1 MVPAS
6 VAHVDVAGSPI
17 DALAL
22 AVGTATTPLICV
34 AGSLSLIGDVLG
46 HLGGRDKPCSLE
58 KGTDSM
64 DLLF

>member
-6 VAHVDVAGSPI
+6 VTRVDVAGSPI

-22 AVGTATTPLICV
+22 AARTATTPVVCV

-46 HLGGRDKPCSLE
+46 HLGGRDKPCSLD
-58 KGTDSM
+58 KGADR
-64 DLLF
+64 LE

>member
-1 MVPAS
+1 
-6 VAHVDVAGSPI
+6 VDVAGSPI

-22 AVGTATTPLICV
+22 AVRTATTPVICV

-46 HLGGRDKPCSLE
+46 YLGGRDKPCSLE
-58 KGTDSM
+58 KGADSM

>member
-1 MVPAS
+1 VPAS
-6 VAHVDVAGSPI
+6 VPRVDVAGSPI

-22 AVGTATTPLICV
+22 AIRTATTAVVCV

-58 KGTDSM
+58 KGAVR
-64 DLLF
+64 LE